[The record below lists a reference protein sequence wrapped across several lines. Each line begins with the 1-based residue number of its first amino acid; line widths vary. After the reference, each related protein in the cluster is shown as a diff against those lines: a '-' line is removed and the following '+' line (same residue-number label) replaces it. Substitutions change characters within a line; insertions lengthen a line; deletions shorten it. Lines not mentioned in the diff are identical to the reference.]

1 ASIYA
6 SLDPPQKERALEYHQ
21 RAILFAQQHND
32 RDAQVTAILAKA
44 RGIERLEDDGGQSQV
59 NQLYDQAVALYD
71 DPASKINTTVR
82 IGKSILGIKRDDE
95 TIAKAQQYFQAA
107 INLAQ
112 QQADKKIAATAY
124 MEIGVAYRLPSRAK
138 ATDYFQKA
146 LTIYQAEGDLYG
158 QAMALYRL
166 SSVSSATKSLELA
179 GQALPIFDRVLPTL
193 QASDK
198 QVELAEAYSAM
209 GFLYRRKKEF
219 PASLDSFNRALAI
232 YKTLQRLSDQKSRIR
247 NVENLIRTTQ
257 RLKDGTN

>member
-1 ASIYA
+1 
-6 SLDPPQKERALEYHQ
+6 
-21 RAILFAQQHND
+21 
-32 RDAQVTAILAKA
+32 
-44 RGIERLEDDGGQSQV
+44 
-59 NQLYDQAVALYD
+59 VALYD

-82 IGKSILGIKRDDE
+82 IGKSILGTKRDEE
-95 TIAKAQQYFQAA
+95 TIAKAQPYFQAA

-124 MEIGVAYRLPSRAK
+124 MEIGVAYRLPSRLK

-232 YKTLQRLSDQKSRIR
+232 YQRLQRLSDQKSRIR